1 VSSVILLNNQ
11 KLTQTMKKNILKLTL
26 LSFIAVMAYSCKG
39 NEKSETGDAQDKME
53 ATSDVTTYVADVDG
67 TQIEWEGRKLTGN
80 HTGFLN
86 IAKGYINLNENNEIA
101 GGEFVIDM
109 STITVT
115 DLEEGEG
122 KRRLEG
128 HLKGTTEGQ
137 EGDFFNITKYP
148 FGNFVVTGMEVADG
162 KTWLMGNL
170 TLKEITRNVKFPV
183 NLSLDG
189 DKLILQSE
197 QFEIDRTEWDV
208 NFRSRSIF
216 PNVGDLVIFDDIKL
230 TIYLEADKS

>member
-1 VSSVILLNNQ
+1 
-11 KLTQTMKKNILKLTL
+11 MKKNILKLTL
-26 LSFIAVMAYSCKG
+26 LSFIAVLAYSCKG
-39 NEKSETGDAQDKME
+39 NEKTETGDAQDKME
-53 ATSDVTTYVADVDG
+53 AISEVTTYTADAEG
-67 TQIEWEGRKLTGN
+67 TQIEWQAGKLTGN
-80 HTGFLN
+80 HTGYLK

-115 DLEEGEG
+115 DLKEGEG
-122 KRRLEG
+122 KNRLEG
-128 HLKGTTEGQ
+128 HLKGTVEGQ
-137 EGDFFNITKYP
+137 EGDFFNINKYP
-148 FGNFVVTGMEVADG
+148 TGSFVVTGMEVAEG
-162 KTWLMGNL
+162 KTWLSGNL

-197 QFEIDRTEWDV
+197 EFAIDRTEWEI

-216 PNVGDLVIFDDIKL
+216 PNIGDLVIFDDIKL
-230 TIYLEADKS
+230 QVYLEADKS

>member
-1 VSSVILLNNQ
+1 
-11 KLTQTMKKNILKLTL
+11 MKKNILKLTL
-26 LSFIAVMAYSCKG
+26 LSFIAVLAYSCKG
-39 NEKSETGDAQDKME
+39 NEKTETGDAQDKME
-53 ATSDVTTYVADVDG
+53 AISEVTTYTADAEG
-67 TQIEWEGRKLTGN
+67 TQIEWQAGKLTGN
-80 HTGFLN
+80 HTGYLK

-115 DLEEGEG
+115 DLKEGEG
-122 KRRLEG
+122 KNRLEG
-128 HLKGTTEGQ
+128 HLKGTVEGQ
-137 EGDFFNITKYP
+137 EGDFFNINKYP
-148 FGNFVVTGMEVADG
+148 TGTFVVTGMEVAEG
-162 KTWLMGNL
+162 KTWLSGNL

-197 QFEIDRTEWDV
+197 EFAIDRTEWEI

-216 PNVGDLVIFDDIKL
+216 PNIGDLVIFDDIKL
-230 TIYLEADKS
+230 QVYLEADKS